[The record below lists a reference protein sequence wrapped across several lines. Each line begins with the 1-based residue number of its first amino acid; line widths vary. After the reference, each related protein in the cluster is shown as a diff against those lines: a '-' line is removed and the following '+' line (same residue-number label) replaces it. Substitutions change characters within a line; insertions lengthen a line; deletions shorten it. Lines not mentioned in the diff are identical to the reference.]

1 MAFAQ
6 SNCRFRSTRAPS
18 ASMAERFLAYVKRFC
33 PYSTRG
39 PKAGYKPAF
48 SDSANR
54 FDMMDNLE
62 RLLGRA
68 VFQLWPNLPRDM
80 QERIFEAAS
89 SARTSGAAWLSC
101 ATINIPRRLSRRHPA
116 RLPSPALVI

>member
-1 MAFAQ
+1 M
-6 SNCRFRSTRAPS
+6 SNGFVHIR
-18 ASMAERFLAYVKRFC
+18 L
-33 PYSTRG
+33 RG
-39 PKAGYKPAF
+39 PKAGYKLAF
-48 SDSANR
+48 SDSANG

-116 RLPSPALVI
+116 RLPRPALVI

>member
-1 MAFAQ
+1 M
-6 SNCRFRSTRAPS
+6 SNGFVHIR
-18 ASMAERFLAYVKRFC
+18 L
-33 PYSTRG
+33 RG
-39 PKAGYKPAF
+39 PKAGYKLAF
-48 SDSANR
+48 SDSANG

-89 SARTSGAAWLSC
+89 SDPDIR
-101 ATINIPRRLSRRHPA
+101 RRLAVVLHDQHPKTA
-116 RLPSPALVI
+116 FPPPPSALA